1 MNSEI
6 AGRLATLR
14 IELPSLP
21 APRFQYV
28 AATRMGELAF
38 FSGRT
43 PLVDGAVVN
52 PGRLGEGVD
61 LEAGCEAARIA
72 TVNLLAA
79 IEQEG
84 GLDNVVRVLKLT
96 GFVASGVGFT
106 NQPVVIDAASG
117 LLVDVLGDAGQHAR
131 SAIGVASLPGN
142 SAVEV
147 EAIVQFATG
156 DTRAA
161 AGNGSVG

>member
-6 AGRLATLR
+6 RNRLITLG
-14 IELPSLP
+14 IELPRLA

-28 AATRMGELAF
+28 AATRVGDLAF

-43 PLVDGAVVN
+43 PLVDGSVVH
-52 PGRLGEGVD
+52 PGRLGEAVD
-61 LEAGCEAARIA
+61 LEAGRAAARVA
-72 TVNLLAA
+72 TTNLLAA

-84 GLDNVVRVLKLT
+84 GLQNVVRVLKLT
-96 GFVASGVGFT
+96 GFVASGDGFT
-106 NQPVVIDAASG
+106 DQPVVVDAASR

-131 SAIGVASLPGN
+131 SAIGVAWLPGN

-147 EAIVQFATG
+147 EAIVQFAA
-156 DTRAA
+156 DDSRASEGA
-161 AGNGSVG
+161 L

>member
-6 AGRLATLR
+6 ANRLTALG
-14 IELPSLP
+14 IELPVLA

-28 AATRMGELAF
+28 SATRMGELAF

-43 PLVDGAVVN
+43 PQVDGTIVH

-72 TVNLLAA
+72 TTNLLAA

-84 GLDNVVRVLKLT
+84 GLQNVVRVLKLS
-96 GFVASGVGFT
+96 GFVASGDGFT
-106 NQPVVIDAASG
+106 DQPVVVDAASS
-117 LLVDVLGDAGQHAR
+117 LLVDVLADAGRHAR
-131 SAIGVASLPGN
+131 SAIGVAWLPGN

-147 EAIVQFATG
+147 EAIVQFAAG
-156 DTRAA
+156 ANGA
-161 AGNGSVG
+161 AGSTL